1 MKLAC
6 VGCNWKTPI
15 ALRERLAAEG
25 PKLSAMLEKAKSLG
39 QGWEA
44 VLLSTCNRT
53 ELYAFAPPDNGD
65 DFGVQRLTD
74 FLAHE
79 RGVSLGEIR
88 PHLYFH
94 EGAGTALHLFQVA
107 AGLDSLV
114 IGEVQIL
121 GQTRD
126 AYQAA
131 VDAGVVGPM
140 LHGLF
145 QRAIA
150 VAKRVQNET
159 ELSKGKLSI
168 ASAAV
173 EFILGVFDGLRD
185 KTVLVIGA
193 GKMADLTLQR
203 LVERRPKKLLIVNR
217 TAERAAELANKFE
230 GELRPFDGLQQ
241 ALIEADVV
249 VSSTGADR
257 PIVDAEFFERVHQS
271 RRGRHL
277 AIIDIAVPRDFDP
290 AVGDYDNVFL
300 WNIDHLERVRGK
312 TLRQREKAYDQ
323 ALKIIDSEVASFE
336 AALAVQQAGPILA
349 QWDAQL
355 TEVAERELEWL
366 LPQLNGIPQADH
378 EKIRQFAHRL
388 KNKFLHAPRTAIRK
402 ESEAG
407 DHRSLLEALRKLFGL

>member
-6 VGCNWKTPI
+6 VGCNWKTPV

-25 PKLSAMLEKAKSLG
+25 PTLSAILEKAKSLG
-39 QGWEA
+39 ERWEV

-53 ELYAFAPPDNGD
+53 ELYVFAPPDSSE
-65 DFGVQRLTD
+65 DFGVQRLCE
-74 FLAHE
+74 FLAEE
-79 RGVSLGEIR
+79 RGVPFGEIR

-94 EGAGTALHLFQVA
+94 EGAGAALHLFQVA

-114 IGEVQIL
+114 VGEVQIL

-126 AYQAA
+126 AYQSA
-131 VDAGVVGPM
+131 VDVGLVGPT
-140 LHGLF
+140 LHSLF

-173 EFILGVFDGLRD
+173 EFILGVFDEFRD

-193 GKMADLTLQR
+193 GKMAELTLHR

-217 TAERAAELANKFE
+217 TMERASELAARFN
-230 GELRPFDGLQQ
+230 GELRPLDGLQQ

-257 PIVDAEFFERVHQS
+257 PIVEAGSFEAVHRA

-290 AVGDYDNVFL
+290 AVGEFDNVFL

-312 TLRQREKAYDQ
+312 TLRQREKAFDQ
-323 ALKIIDSEVASFE
+323 ALKIIDAEVGAFE
-336 AALAVQQAGPILA
+336 AATAVQQAGPMLA
-349 QWDAQL
+349 RWDAQL
-355 TEVAERELEWL
+355 TQVAERELEWL
-366 LPQLNGIPQADH
+366 LPQLNGIPDADR
-378 EKIRQFAHRL
+378 EKIKQFAHRL
-388 KNKFLHAPRTAIRK
+388 KNKFLHAPRTALRK
-402 ESEAG
+402 ETESG
-407 DHRSLLEALRKLFGL
+407 DHRSLIEALRKLFGL

>member
-6 VGCNWKTPI
+6 VGCNWKTPVS
-15 ALRERLAAEG
+15 LRERLAVDG
-25 PKLSAMLEKAKSLG
+25 SKLTGLLERSKSLG
-39 QGWEA
+39 EGWET

-53 ELYAFAPPDNGD
+53 ELYVFAPPETTGE
-65 DFGVQRLTD
+65 FGVQRLCE
-74 FLAHE
+74 FLANE
-79 RGVSLGEIR
+79 RGVPLGDIR

-94 EGAGTALHLFQVA
+94 EGAGAALHLFQVA
-107 AGLDSLV
+107 AGLDSLI

-131 VDAGVVGPM
+131 IDAGVVGPT
-140 LHGLF
+140 LHALF

-173 EFILGVFDGLRD
+173 EFILGVFEGLRD

-193 GKMADLTLQR
+193 GKMAELTLRR
-203 LVERRPKKLLIVNR
+203 LVDRRPKKLLLVNR
-217 TAERAAELANKFE
+217 TVERAAELSAKFG

-241 ALIEADVV
+241 ALVDADVV

-257 PIVDAEFFERVHQS
+257 PIVEGRFFEPVQQA

-290 AVGDYDNVFL
+290 AIGDYDNVFL

-312 TLRQREKAYDQ
+312 TLRQREKAYDH
-323 ALKIIDSEVASFE
+323 ALKIVDGEVASFE
-336 AALAVQQAGPILA
+336 SALAVQQAGPILA
-349 QWDAQL
+349 RWDAQL
-355 TEVAERELEWL
+355 TKVAERELEWL
-366 LPQLNGIPQADH
+366 LPQLNGIPDADRD
-378 EKIRQFAHRL
+378 KIKQFAHRL
-388 KNKFLHAPRTAIRK
+388 KNKFLHAPRAALRRET
-402 ESEAG
+402 ESG
-407 DHRSLLEALRKLFGL
+407 DHRSLIEALRKLFGL